1 MGLKNGKRQDES
13 RYSNFDEYL
22 RGHSVDGEV
31 DIAVEKRLVALQIE
45 NERKARKLT
54 KVQLAALVGTS
65 RAQLDRVLDPSSQ
78 NVTIET
84 LKRVA
89 LAMGKRLHIEL
100 VDP

>member
-1 MGLKNGKRQDES
+1 MALDRGKNDGVQYTS
-13 RYSNFDEYL
+13 FDDYL
-22 RGHSVDGEV
+22 RDRSIGGEV
-31 DIAVEKRLVALQIE
+31 NLAVEKRLVTLQIE
-45 NERKARKLT
+45 DERKARRLT
-54 KVQLAALVGTS
+54 KAKLAELVGTS

-89 LAMGKRLHIEL
+89 IVMGKRLHIEL